1 MKMRFDRDN
10 RTLEVKDDLKM
21 HFMLLRFIFAINIF
35 NALLRMYN
43 NYLSGIQNEPVII
56 ILGVISVIALLFMRS
71 RSTQEMIPLDEIE
84 FLQEKKILGRNRY
97 SLKLKN
103 GKIRNLP
110 IKKKELD
117 GIEHAIKESGIEI
130 IKPKS

>member
-35 NALLRMYN
+35 NALFRMYN

-117 GIEHAIKESGIEI
+117 EIEHGLKESGIKI